1 MFSGAKDRTIL
12 TAVSRPGL
20 SLGTLGGT
28 LPQPALPPPPSPT
41 HASSSPSSLSPRILS
56 VPPPVDAQDDAFSFR
71 PVINQLHVEPQ
82 HTRVPAVDTVPAVP
96 QQLPARTKS
105 TILLRDDSQG
115 VDDIALQTLDDNLD
129 AGTDAGEEEEEE
141 GVPLSSVIPAIIS
154 AMEESAS
161 PARQS
166 SLLSLLE
173 DVVTIQTSAQP
184 QRQQRPRQ
192 QKQANTAPKIQGR

>member
-12 TAVSRPGL
+12 TSVSRPGL

-28 LPQPALPPPPSPT
+28 LPQPALPPPPSPSN
-41 HASSSPSSLSPRILS
+41 ASSLSPRILS
-56 VPPPVDAQDDAFSFR
+56 VPPPADAQDDAFSFR
-71 PVINQLHVEPQ
+71 PVINQLHVAPQ
-82 HTRVPAVDTVPAVP
+82 HTRGPAADSVPAAP
-96 QQLPARTKS
+96 QQLPARSKS
-105 TILLRDDSQG
+105 TILLRDDIKS
-115 VDDIALQTLDDNLD
+115 VNEISLDGNLD
-129 AGTDAGEEEEEE
+129 PGTVSGEEEE

-192 QKQANTAPKIQGR
+192 QKQANIAPKIQGR

>member
-41 HASSSPSSLSPRILS
+41 QASSSPSSLSPRILS
-56 VPPPVDAQDDAFSFR
+56 VPPPADAQDDAFSFR

-115 VDDIALQTLDDNLD
+115 VDDVSLQTLDDNLD
-129 AGTDAGEEEEEE
+129 AGTDAGEEEEE

>member
-41 HASSSPSSLSPRILS
+41 HAPSSPSSLSPRILS
-56 VPPPVDAQDDAFSFR
+56 VPPPADAQDDAFSFR

-96 QQLPARTKS
+96 QRLPARTKS

-129 AGTDAGEEEEEE
+129 AGTDAGEEEEES
-141 GVPLSSVIPAIIS
+141 VPLSSVIPAIIS

>member
-56 VPPPVDAQDDAFSFR
+56 VPPPADAQDDAFSFR

-82 HTRVPAVDTVPAVP
+82 HTRVPAVP

-115 VDDIALQTLDDNLD
+115 VDDVSLQTLDDNLD
-129 AGTDAGEEEEEE
+129 AGTDAGEEEEE

>member
-41 HASSSPSSLSPRILS
+41 HASSSSSSLSPRILS
-56 VPPPVDAQDDAFSFR
+56 VPPPADAQDDAFSFR
-71 PVINQLHVEPQ
+71 PVIKQLHVEPQ

-115 VDDIALQTLDDNLD
+115 VDDVSLQTLDDNLD
-129 AGTDAGEEEEEE
+129 AGTDAGEEEE

-184 QRQQRPRQ
+184 QSQQRPRQ

>member
-56 VPPPVDAQDDAFSFR
+56 VPPPADAQDDAFSFR
-71 PVINQLHVEPQ
+71 PVIKQLHVEPQ

-115 VDDIALQTLDDNLD
+115 VDDVSLQTLDDNLD
-129 AGTDAGEEEEEE
+129 AGTDAGEEEEE
-141 GVPLSSVIPAIIS
+141 GVPLSSVIPAIIF

>member
-12 TAVSRPGL
+12 TSVSRPGL

-28 LPQPALPPPPSPT
+28 LPQPALPPPPSPSN
-41 HASSSPSSLSPRILS
+41 ASSLSPRILS
-56 VPPPVDAQDDAFSFR
+56 VPPPADAQDDAISFR
-71 PVINQLHVEPQ
+71 PVINQLHVAPQ
-82 HTRVPAVDTVPAVP
+82 HTRGPAADSVPAAP
-96 QQLPARTKS
+96 QLPARSKS
-105 TILLRDDSQG
+105 TILLRDDIKS
-115 VDDIALQTLDDNLD
+115 VNEISLDGNLD
-129 AGTDAGEEEEEE
+129 PGTVSGEEEE

-166 SLLSLLE
+166 SLLSLLQ

-192 QKQANTAPKIQGR
+192 QKQANIAPKIQGR

>member
-1 MFSGAKDRTIL
+1 MSAHRQ
-12 TAVSRPGL
+12 SC
-20 SLGTLGGT
+20 SL
-28 LPQPALPPPPSPT
+28 
-41 HASSSPSSLSPRILS
+41 
-56 VPPPVDAQDDAFSFR
+56 SFR
-71 PVINQLHVEPQ
+71 PIINQLHVEPQ

-96 QQLPARTKS
+96 QRLPARTKS

-115 VDDIALQTLDDNLD
+115 VNDIALQTLDDNLD
-129 AGTDAGEEEEEE
+129 AGTDAGEEEEE

-184 QRQQRPRQ
+184 QSQQRPRQ